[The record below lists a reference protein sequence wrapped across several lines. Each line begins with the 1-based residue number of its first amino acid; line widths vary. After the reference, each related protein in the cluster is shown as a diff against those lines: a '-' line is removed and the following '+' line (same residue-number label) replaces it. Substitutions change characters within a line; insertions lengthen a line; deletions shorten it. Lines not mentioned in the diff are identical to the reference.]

1 MRLVALISG
10 GIDSPVAAYMM
21 DRIGADITLLHMDNR
36 PFADDESIDKV
47 KRLTERL
54 REVSGK
60 DIPLYSASHGIS
72 QQKISET
79 CDNNYQCVMC
89 KRFMLRTAQTFAER
103 NGCSGIVMGDSLGQ
117 VASQTLKN
125 IRSVNHGITMP
136 VLRPLIGYDKIEI
149 ESIAKDIGTYE
160 ISISRSNGCSIVPG
174 RPITEADLKKVKN
187 FDLSSGIDDLAIRI
201 ADETIRLL

>member
-60 DIPLYSASHGIS
+60 DIP
-72 QQKISET
+72 
-79 CDNNYQCVMC
+79 
-89 KRFMLRTAQTFAER
+89 AE
-103 NGCSGIVMGDSLGQ
+103 
-117 VASQTLKN
+117 N
-125 IRSVNHGITMP
+125 IRDM
-136 VLRPLIGYDKIEI
+136 RQ
-149 ESIAKDIGTYE
+149 
-160 ISISRSNGCSIVPG
+160 
-174 RPITEADLKKVKN
+174 
-187 FDLSSGIDDLAIRI
+187 
-201 ADETIRLL
+201 